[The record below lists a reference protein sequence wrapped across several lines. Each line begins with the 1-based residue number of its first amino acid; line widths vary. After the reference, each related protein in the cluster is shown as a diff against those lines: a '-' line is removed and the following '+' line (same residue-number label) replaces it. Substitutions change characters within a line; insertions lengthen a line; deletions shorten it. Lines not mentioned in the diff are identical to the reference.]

1 MARSA
6 LGRQLGA
13 TRAGRQSEGRCY
25 ARWSN
30 FGRFPEVF
38 FPSRQVERLSVRKVS
53 LGT

>member
-1 MARSA
+1 MAGRSA

-38 FPSRQVERLSVRKVS
+38 VPPLGGEILS
-53 LGT
+53 GEG